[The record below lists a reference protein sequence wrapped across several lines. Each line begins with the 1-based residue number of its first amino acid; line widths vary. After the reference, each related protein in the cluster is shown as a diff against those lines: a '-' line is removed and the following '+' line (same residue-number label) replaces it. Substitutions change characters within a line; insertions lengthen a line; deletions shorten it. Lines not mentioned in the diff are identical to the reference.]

1 MCDSKAI
8 EQTYTLHTEV
18 CVALRRP
25 LQNRNVLSNV
35 GERKNERAVKRLV
48 VFIENRNK
56 QMRKRKQ

>member
-1 MCDSKAI
+1 MYDSKAI

-25 LQNRNVLSNV
+25 LQKRNVLSYV